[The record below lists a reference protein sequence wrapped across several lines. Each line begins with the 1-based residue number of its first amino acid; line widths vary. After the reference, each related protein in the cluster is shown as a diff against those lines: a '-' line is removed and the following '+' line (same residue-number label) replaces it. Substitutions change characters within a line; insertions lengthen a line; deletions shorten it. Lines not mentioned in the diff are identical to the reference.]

1 MAVSDKTSPL
11 RNRTAL
17 PPALHGY
24 IEGYYGRL
32 LDWDDRTRLL
42 HRLSSLGLNAY
53 LYAPKEDECHRFEWR
68 RPWDKDWLASFSR
81 FCKEARRHDVCVLG
95 GIAPGLDYDAY
106 DDAAEFGRLLA
117 KAKQLQDSGA
127 QAVVLM
133 FDDIDE
139 PPAGGYGPD
148 GLPDHALHADI
159 AARLAARLDAAV
171 LITPRVYADEMSD
184 DPASHYLNLSAAL
197 PNDMPMFHCGSHIV
211 ADMYPLAAGNSLAR
225 QHISQR
231 LILWDNIYCNDYCP
245 RRLFVGR
252 HAGRDGIAELMLNG
266 TGMIETDLLL
276 LSVMQAGDDD
286 AAWRA
291 ALAEAGVPDAFL
303 ALAPWFDLGVAND
316 RAPSPPAAPEQA
328 HFDAIETLLWKWKGP
343 LAREWYPFL
352 FGLKH
357 DLLIEAGRLPDLRV
371 AKTQTPALASHLLQ
385 TGKGE
390 IRERTDNDET

>member
-1 MAVSDKTSPL
+1 MAAPDETSP
-11 RNRTAL
+11 RKKKTAL
-17 PPALHGY
+17 PQALQGY

-32 LDWDDRTRLL
+32 LDWDNRARLL

-53 LYAPKEDECHRFEWR
+53 LYAPKEDECQRFLWR

-81 FCKEARRHDVCVLG
+81 FCNEARHYDVWVLG

-106 DDAAEFGRLLA
+106 DDAAEFVRLLA
-117 KAKQLQDSGA
+117 KAQQLQDSGA
-127 QAVVLM
+127 HAVVLM

-139 PPAGGYGPD
+139 PPTSGYGPD
-148 GLPDHALHADI
+148 GLPEHALHADI

-171 LITPRVYADEMSD
+171 LITPRIYADEMSD
-184 DPASHYLNLSAAL
+184 DPASHYRNLSAAL
-197 PNDMPMFHCGSHIV
+197 PDDMPLFHCGSHIV
-211 ADMYPLAAGNSLAR
+211 AGADPLAAGTSLAR
-225 QHISQR
+225 QNISQR

-276 LSVMQAGDDD
+276 LSVMRAGDDD
-286 AAWRA
+286 AAWCA
-291 ALAEAGVPDAFL
+291 ALAEAGVPDDFY
-303 ALAPWFDLGVAND
+303 ALAPWFGHGVAND
-316 RAPSPPAAPEQA
+316 LAPSPPTAPEQA

-352 FGLKH
+352 FGLNH
-357 DLLIEAGRLPDLRV
+357 DLLIEAGQLPDLRV
-371 AKTQTPALASHLLQ
+371 AKTQTPALAGHLLQ
-385 TGKGE
+385 NGK
-390 IRERTDNDET
+390 RENQGKDRQ

>member
-117 KAKQLQDSGA
+117 KAQQLQDSGA
-127 QAVVLM
+127 RAVVLM

-139 PPAGGYGPD
+139 PPASGYGPD
-148 GLPDHALHADI
+148 GLPDHTLQADI

-184 DPASHYLNLSAAL
+184 DPVSHYRNLSAAL
-197 PNDMPMFHCGSHIV
+197 PNDMPLFHCGSHIV
-211 ADMYPLAAGNSLAR
+211 ADV
-225 QHISQR
+225 
-231 LILWDNIYCNDYCP
+231 D
-245 RRLFVGR
+245 
-252 HAGRDGIAELMLNG
+252 
-266 TGMIETDLLL
+266 
-276 LSVMQAGDDD
+276 
-286 AAWRA
+286 
-291 ALAEAGVPDAFL
+291 
-303 ALAPWFDLGVAND
+303 
-316 RAPSPPAAPEQA
+316 
-328 HFDAIETLLWKWKGP
+328 
-343 LAREWYPFL
+343 
-352 FGLKH
+352 
-357 DLLIEAGRLPDLRV
+357 
-371 AKTQTPALASHLLQ
+371 
-385 TGKGE
+385 
-390 IRERTDNDET
+390 

>member
-1 MAVSDKTSPL
+1 MAAPDKTRP
-11 RNRTAL
+11 RRHQTAL
-17 PPALHGY
+17 PPALRGY
-24 IEGYYGRL
+24 IEGCYGRL
-32 LDWDDRTRLL
+32 LNWGDRARLL

-68 RPWDKDWLASFSR
+68 RPWDNDWLVSFSR
-81 FCKEARRHDVCVLG
+81 FCKEARQNDICVLG
-95 GIAPGLDYDAY
+95 GIAPGLDYNTY
-106 DDAAEFGRLLA
+106 DDAVEFGTLLT
-117 KAKQLQDSGA
+117 KTQQLQDSGA
-127 QAVVLM
+127 HAVVLM

-184 DPASHYLNLSAAL
+184 NPALHYRNLSAAL
-197 PNDMPMFHCGSHIV
+197 PDDMPLFHCGCYIV
-211 ADMYPLAAGNSLAR
+211 AGADPLAADTSLAR

-252 HAGRDGIAELMLNG
+252 HAGRDGITEIMLNG

-291 ALAEAGVPDAFL
+291 ALANAGVPDAFYV
-303 ALAPWFDLGVAND
+303 LAPWFDLGVAND
-316 RAPSPPAAPEQA
+316 REPSPPTTPEQA
-328 HFDAIETLLWKWKGP
+328 HFDAIETLLWKWKSP

-357 DLLIEAGRLPDLRV
+357 DLLIETGRLPDLRV
-371 AKTQTPALASHLLQ
+371 AKTQTPALARHLLQ

-390 IRERTDNDET
+390 NQGKDLQ

>member
-106 DDAAEFGRLLA
+106 GDAAEFGRLLA
-117 KAKQLQDSGA
+117 KAQQLQDSGA

-184 DPASHYLNLSAAL
+184 DPVSHYRNLSAAL
-197 PNDMPMFHCGSHIV
+197 PNDMPLFHCGSHIV
-211 ADMYPLAAGNSLAR
+211 ADLDPLAAGNSLAR

-276 LSVMQAGDDD
+276 LDVMAAGEVRQAWQQALVDNDVPEEIHQIT
-286 AAWRA
+286 AWC
-291 ALAEAGVPDAFL
+291 G
-303 ALAPWFDLGVAND
+303 APVLSDTPVMDQPSANETTF
-316 RAPSPPAAPEQA
+316 A
-328 HFDAIETLLWKWKGP
+328 AIERLLWRWKTP
-343 LAREWYPFL
+343 LSREWYPFI
-352 FGLKH
+352 FGLRH
-357 DLLIEAGRLPDLRV
+357 DLLMARGELPPLRV
-371 AKTQTPALASHLLQ
+371 TKTQTPALSRFLSPS
-385 TGKGE
+385 
-390 IRERTDNDET
+390 DEKEHKE